1 MNNENKH
8 IGNHDSMEASSNLVC
23 FYSFDIIVS
32 DLWLWSLSCFLQR
45 EASLFQAKNQIEEA
59 FGRANHRW
67 RICRF
72 MEGRIYR
79 ALVLEGLPGAVGSIE
94 GTRVLWN
101 QDMSWLANFDDI
113 VWMVGSYLIIEWC
126 IYFCCPVGNRYLLCK
141 FGDKGLLQ
149 YLLHNFK
156 TVCLEFK
163 LPSIRLICNYSRK
176 LFTNYLRIDV
186 SLQI

>member
-59 FGRANHRW
+59 FGRVNHRW

-72 MEGRIYR
+72 IEGRIYR

-113 VWMVGSYLIIEWC
+113 VWMVASYLIIEWC
-126 IYFCCPVGNRYLLCK
+126 IYFFLLPIVICSVNLEIK
-141 FGDKGLLQ
+141 AYSNINYVILKLYATNSNCQASVWYVITRENCLQ
-149 YLLHNFK
+149 
-156 TVCLEFK
+156 TVQE
-163 LPSIRLICNYSRK
+163 
-176 LFTNYLRIDV
+176 
-186 SLQI
+186 

>member
-59 FGRANHRW
+59 FGRVNHRW

-72 MEGRIYR
+72 IEGRIYR

-113 VWMVGSYLIIEWC
+113 VWMVAISLLNDVYTFAALLAIIICSANLEIKAYSN
-126 IYFCCPVGNRYLLCK
+126 IYYVIL
-141 FGDKGLLQ
+141 
-149 YLLHNFK
+149 
-156 TVCLEFK
+156 K
-163 LPSIRLICNYSRK
+163 LYA
-176 LFTNYLRIDV
+176 
-186 SLQI
+186 